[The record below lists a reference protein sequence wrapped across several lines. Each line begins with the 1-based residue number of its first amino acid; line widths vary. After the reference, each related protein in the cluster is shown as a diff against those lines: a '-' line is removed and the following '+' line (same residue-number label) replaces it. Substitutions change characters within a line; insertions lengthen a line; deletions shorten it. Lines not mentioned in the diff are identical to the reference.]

1 MKNSLIIL
9 LCFAA
14 GVLCS
19 YWGIIPECDDSL
31 SLYILYVMMFLV
43 GIGLGSDLTAL
54 SAPIKKY
61 KFQILLIPLST
72 IVGTIAACCLFSLF
86 CPVPLRE
93 TVAIGCG
100 FGYYS
105 LSAILLNEL
114 AGADIGTIALICNL
128 SRELLTL
135 LTIPLL
141 ARYCGKLAP
150 ITAAGATSIDTTL
163 PLISAPSEKNTSS
176 SPSFTASS
184 SIFRFPSS
192 SGYYTYDC
200 PRHTE
205 PQGYLSKRP
214 KRCKNQSNIPS
225 MLSTGAVTDSSIY
238 ELPLQGSEYSSGIS
252 KSLSCE

>member
-163 PLISAPSEKNTSS
+163 PLISATLGEK
-176 SPSFTASS
+176 
-184 SIFRFPSS
+184 
-192 SGYYTYDC
+192 
-200 PRHTE
+200 
-205 PQGYLSKRP
+205 
-214 KRCKNQSNIPS
+214 
-225 MLSTGAVTDSSIY
+225 
-238 ELPLQGSEYSSGIS
+238 
-252 KSLSCE
+252 

>member
-128 SRELLTL
+128 SRELLREISPDYSRRSNLHRHDSTSHQRHPRRKVRHL
-135 LTIPLL
+135 RHLSRHHRRYFSSRPHLAIIPVI
-141 ARYCGKLAP
+141 AP
-150 ITAAGATSIDTTL
+150 DIQNHTGICQNDQNGAKINRIY
-163 PLISAPSEKNTSS
+163 PLC
-176 SPSFTASS
+176 SP
-184 SIFRFPSS
+184 R
-192 SGYYTYDC
+192 
-200 PRHTE
+200 
-205 PQGYLSKRP
+205 
-214 KRCKNQSNIPS
+214 
-225 MLSTGAVTDSSIY
+225 
-238 ELPLQGSEYSSGIS
+238 EL
-252 KSLSCE
+252 

>member
-93 TVAIGCG
+93 TVA
-100 FGYYS
+100 S
-105 LSAILLNEL
+105 
-114 AGADIGTIALICNL
+114 
-128 SRELLTL
+128 
-135 LTIPLL
+135 
-141 ARYCGKLAP
+141 YCGKLAP

-163 PLISAPSEKNTSS
+163 PLISATLGEKYV
-176 SPSFTASS
+176 
-184 SIFRFPSS
+184 IFAIFHGIIVDISVPVLIWLL
-192 SGYYTYDC
+192 
-200 PRHTE
+200 
-205 PQGYLSKRP
+205 YL
-214 KRCKNQSNIPS
+214 
-225 MLSTGAVTDSSIY
+225 
-238 ELPLQGSEYSSGIS
+238 
-252 KSLSCE
+252 

>member
-141 ARYCGKLAP
+141 ARYYGKLAP

-163 PLISAPSEKNTSS
+163 PLISATLGEKYV
-176 SPSFTASS
+176 
-184 SIFRFPSS
+184 IFAIFHGIIVDISVPVLIWLL
-192 SGYYTYDC
+192 
-200 PRHTE
+200 
-205 PQGYLSKRP
+205 YL
-214 KRCKNQSNIPS
+214 
-225 MLSTGAVTDSSIY
+225 
-238 ELPLQGSEYSSGIS
+238 
-252 KSLSCE
+252 

>member
-150 ITAAGATSIDTTL
+150 ITAAGATRKL
-163 PLISAPSEKNTSS
+163 YKGWEPSAS
-176 SPSFTASS
+176 
-184 SIFRFPSS
+184 
-192 SGYYTYDC
+192 
-200 PRHTE
+200 
-205 PQGYLSKRP
+205 
-214 KRCKNQSNIPS
+214 
-225 MLSTGAVTDSSIY
+225 
-238 ELPLQGSEYSSGIS
+238 
-252 KSLSCE
+252 

>member
-1 MKNSLIIL
+1 MFCGGSTLFLLGHNSRVRRL
-9 LCFAA
+9 
-14 GVLCS
+14 
-19 YWGIIPECDDSL
+19 L

-72 IVGTIAACCLFSLF
+72 IVGTIVACCLFSLF

-114 AGADIGTIALICNL
+114 AGADIGTTALICNL

-163 PLISAPSEKNTSS
+163 PLISAALGEKYV
-176 SPSFTASS
+176 
-184 SIFRFPSS
+184 IFAIFHGIIVDISVPVLIWLL
-192 SGYYTYDC
+192 
-200 PRHTE
+200 
-205 PQGYLSKRP
+205 YL
-214 KRCKNQSNIPS
+214 
-225 MLSTGAVTDSSIY
+225 
-238 ELPLQGSEYSSGIS
+238 
-252 KSLSCE
+252 

>member
-72 IVGTIAACCLFSLF
+72 IVGTIVACCLFSLF

-114 AGADIGTIALICNL
+114 AGADIGTTALICNL

-141 ARYCGKLAP
+141 P
-150 ITAAGATSIDTTL
+150 VIAG
-163 PLISAPSEKNTSS
+163 N
-176 SPSFTASS
+176 
-184 SIFRFPSS
+184 
-192 SGYYTYDC
+192 
-200 PRHTE
+200 
-205 PQGYLSKRP
+205 
-214 KRCKNQSNIPS
+214 
-225 MLSTGAVTDSSIY
+225 
-238 ELPLQGSEYSSGIS
+238 
-252 KSLSCE
+252 

>member
-72 IVGTIAACCLFSLF
+72 IVGTIVACCLFSLF

-114 AGADIGTIALICNL
+114 AGADIGTTALICNL

-163 PLISAPSEKNTSS
+163 PLISAALGEKYFSS
-176 SPSFTASS
+176 RPHLAIIPVIAPTYRTTRVSVKTTKTMQK
-184 SIFRFPSS
+184 SIE
-192 SGYYTYDC
+192 YTLYAL
-200 PRHTE
+200 H
-205 PQGYLSKRP
+205 
-214 KRCKNQSNIPS
+214 
-225 MLSTGAVTDSSIY
+225 
-238 ELPLQGSEYSSGIS
+238 GSCNGFFDI
-252 KSLSCE
+252 

>member
-93 TVAIGCG
+93 TVAIGC
-100 FGYYS
+100 
-105 LSAILLNEL
+105 
-114 AGADIGTIALICNL
+114 
-128 SRELLTL
+128 RELLTL

-163 PLISAPSEKNTSS
+163 PLISATLGEKYV
-176 SPSFTASS
+176 
-184 SIFRFPSS
+184 IFAIFHGIIVDISVPVLIWLL
-192 SGYYTYDC
+192 
-200 PRHTE
+200 
-205 PQGYLSKRP
+205 YL
-214 KRCKNQSNIPS
+214 
-225 MLSTGAVTDSSIY
+225 
-238 ELPLQGSEYSSGIS
+238 
-252 KSLSCE
+252 

>member
-14 GVLCS
+14 GLLCS

-86 CPVPLRE
+86 CPIPLRE
-93 TVAIGCG
+93 TIAIGCG

-114 AGADIGTIALICNL
+114 AGADIGTIALI
-128 SRELLTL
+128 
-135 LTIPLL
+135 TIPLL
-141 ARYCGKLAP
+141 ARYCGELAP

-163 PLISAPSEKNTSS
+163 PLISATLGEKYV
-176 SPSFTASS
+176 
-184 SIFRFPSS
+184 IFAIFHGIIVDISVPVLIWLL
-192 SGYYTYDC
+192 
-200 PRHTE
+200 
-205 PQGYLSKRP
+205 YL
-214 KRCKNQSNIPS
+214 
-225 MLSTGAVTDSSIY
+225 
-238 ELPLQGSEYSSGIS
+238 
-252 KSLSCE
+252 

>member
-86 CPVPLRE
+86 CSVTGNRCHRLRIRILQS
-93 TVAIGCG
+93 IGNFTERACRSRHR
-100 FGYYS
+100 YYRS
-105 LSAILLNEL
+105 
-114 AGADIGTIALICNL
+114 
-128 SRELLTL
+128 
-135 LTIPLL
+135 
-141 ARYCGKLAP
+141 
-150 ITAAGATSIDTTL
+150 
-163 PLISAPSEKNTSS
+163 
-176 SPSFTASS
+176 
-184 SIFRFPSS
+184 
-192 SGYYTYDC
+192 
-200 PRHTE
+200 
-205 PQGYLSKRP
+205 YL
-214 KRCKNQSNIPS
+214 
-225 MLSTGAVTDSSIY
+225 
-238 ELPLQGSEYSSGIS
+238 
-252 KSLSCE
+252 

>member
-163 PLISAPSEKNTSS
+163 PLISATLGEKYV
-176 SPSFTASS
+176 
-184 SIFRFPSS
+184 IFAIFHGIIVDISVPVLIC
-192 SGYYTYDC
+192 DC

-205 PQGYLSKRP
+205 PHGYLSKRP

>member
-135 LTIPLL
+135 YLSS
-141 ARYCGKLAP
+141 AP
-150 ITAAGATSIDTTL
+150 
-163 PLISAPSEKNTSS
+163 PSEKNTSS

-184 SIFRFPSS
+184 SIFQFPSS
-192 SGYYTYDC
+192 SGYYACDC

-205 PQGYLSKRP
+205 PHGYLSKRP

>member
-150 ITAAGATSIDTTL
+150 ITAAGATSIDT
-163 PLISAPSEKNTSS
+163 SS

-192 SGYYTYDC
+192 SGYYTCNC

-238 ELPLQGSEYSSGIS
+238 ELPLQGSKYSSGIS

>member
-150 ITAAGATSIDTTL
+150 ITAGATSSATTL
-163 PLISAPSEKNTSS
+163 PLISATLGEKYV
-176 SPSFTASS
+176 
-184 SIFRFPSS
+184 IFAIFHGIIVDISVPVLIWLL
-192 SGYYTYDC
+192 
-200 PRHTE
+200 
-205 PQGYLSKRP
+205 YL
-214 KRCKNQSNIPS
+214 
-225 MLSTGAVTDSSIY
+225 
-238 ELPLQGSEYSSGIS
+238 
-252 KSLSCE
+252 

>member
-163 PLISAPSEKNTSS
+163 PLISHPRRKIRHLRHLSRHHRRYFGSRPHLAIIPMIAPDIQNRKGICQNDQNGAKINRIYPLC
-176 SPSFTASS
+176 SP
-184 SIFRFPSS
+184 R
-192 SGYYTYDC
+192 
-200 PRHTE
+200 
-205 PQGYLSKRP
+205 
-214 KRCKNQSNIPS
+214 
-225 MLSTGAVTDSSIY
+225 
-238 ELPLQGSEYSSGIS
+238 EL
-252 KSLSCE
+252 